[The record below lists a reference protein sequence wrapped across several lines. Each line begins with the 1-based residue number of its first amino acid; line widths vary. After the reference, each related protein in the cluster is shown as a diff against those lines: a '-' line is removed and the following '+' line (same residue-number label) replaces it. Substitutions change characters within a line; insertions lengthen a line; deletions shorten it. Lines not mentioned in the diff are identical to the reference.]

1 MSMKSEE
8 IKIKLGEFGVKV
20 KSKERS
26 SGKYYLI
33 KFTELK
39 DLEDRLSAITKSKI
53 EKTDK
58 GIFILKNKETL
69 QQLLVSFSKQN
80 KPQKPLLKK
89 DDHAILIKS
98 FSEKAQ
104 KKYSPRTIKNYRNHL
119 LAFLRNINQRQLLD
133 FTSKDLEKYLIQ
145 RSKSK
150 VYSVSDTN
158 MHINA
163 IRFFFENVLQKREV
177 VVHVDRPKQP
187 GKLKILLDDT
197 SLQTLLQQTPN
208 LKHRIVILFAFKFGI
223 KTSKIVSLRRSEIE
237 ILKNEIHINIVNSKQ
252 NFKKEISKFDQ
263 QILSSYLEVF
273 APKKFFFEGALPGKP
288 ITMRAIQKIL
298 LEGKI
303 KSGVKKFKKAIRK
316 KK

>member
-33 KFTELK
+33 KFAELK

-69 QQLLVSFSKQN
+69 QQLLVSFSKHN

-133 FTSKDLEKYLIQ
+133 FSSKDLEKYLIQ

-177 VVHVDRPKQP
+177 VAHVDRPKQP

-208 LKHRIVILFAFKFGI
+208 IKHRIVILFAFKFGI
-223 KTSKIVSLRRSEIE
+223 KTSKIVSLRRSEIK
-237 ILKNEIHINIVNSKQ
+237 ILKSEVHINIDNSKQ

-263 QILSSYLEVF
+263 QILNSYLEAF
-273 APKKFFFEGALPGKP
+273 APKKFFFEGALPSKP

-303 KSGVKKFKKAIRK
+303 KSGVKNLKKQ
-316 KK
+316 